1 MQGSPQ
7 GRSNNSQHLLSA
19 SCVQAVPVIPVVP
32 SANLVGAGTLPGR
45 KAPGQV
51 LESGPGPVTKGRG
64 GNTWGGP
71 LCASS
76 TPVPC
81 LLGTWWVTFPAPE
94 NSTCFGGEIL
104 PVLSDDRI
112 WRWCLFQ
119 GGPGDRWHTAEPW
132 RTPPLSV
139 AESEPLSV

>member
-51 LESGPGPVTKGRG
+51 LESGPGPVTKARREHLG
-64 GNTWGGP
+64 W
-71 LCASS
+71 ASVWLTNPS
-76 TPVPC
+76 
-81 LLGTWWVTFPAPE
+81 A
-94 NSTCFGGEIL
+94 L
-104 PVLSDDRI
+104 P
-112 WRWCLFQ
+112 
-119 GGPGDRWHTAEPW
+119 PGHVVGDISCP
-132 RTPPLSV
+132 
-139 AESEPLSV
+139 